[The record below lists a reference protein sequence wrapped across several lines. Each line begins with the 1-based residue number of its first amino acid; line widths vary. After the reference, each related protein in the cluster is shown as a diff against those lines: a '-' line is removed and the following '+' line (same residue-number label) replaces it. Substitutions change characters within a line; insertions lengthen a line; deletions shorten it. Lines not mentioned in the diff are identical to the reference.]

1 MKRED
6 VSKIIPNITPEQL
19 DWINESGLYNIIL
32 RSSKGRSSGE
42 CSSGLRPFYDF
53 SAAELDKQEKILR
66 IFTFLTQ
73 IRRIFGATGRT

>member
-6 VSKIIPNITPEQL
+6 VKNKIPGIPEEQL

-53 SAAELDKQEKILR
+53 SATELDKEKILR
-66 IFTFLTQ
+66 IL
-73 IRRIFGATGRT
+73 RY